1 MGIDN
6 LTIVRHSWYISHV
19 FLVEQKA
26 CEVKGK
32 QTDCDRHLSDTY
44 KTHWCLFSWQGLFR
58 ETDHEWSKICIAKIS
73 VFILFLALTIT
84 ACSFMI
90 YLHLWVIARPGAFKL
105 CELKTVCRMLSFTC
119 DSVTKDAIWFC
130 LPCRTSSVIK
140 QILQIGIVLLCRC
153 IWISPVY
160 C

>member
-1 MGIDN
+1 MRLRAN
-6 LTIVRHSWYISHV
+6 R
-19 FLVEQKA
+19 Q
-26 CEVKGK
+26 
-32 QTDCDRHLSDTY
+32 LSDTY

-58 ETDHEWSKICIAKIS
+58 ETDHERSKICIAKIS

-105 CELKTVCRMLSFTC
+105 CVLKTVFRMLSFTW

-130 LPCRTSSVIK
+130 SQCRTSSVIK
-140 QILQIGIVLLCRC
+140 QILQIGIVLLLDAFESHQFTANILC
-153 IWISPVY
+153 IISDKKAVILWKFMQF
-160 C
+160 